1 MEKRSEFSPEG
12 LINMIDSFSDP
23 LYNHLKEEPDMIVA
37 LAQYSTADIPIDIVT
52 LALAGGKEQVSMSF
66 LFNILPVFFL
76 NLESV
81 DFENGLWHDV
91 FPPVNKPTSGS

>member
-1 MEKRSEFSPEG
+1 MEKRPEFSPEE
-12 LINMIDSFSDP
+12 LINMIDSFSEP

-37 LAQYSTADIPIDIVT
+37 LAQYSTADNPIDIVA
-52 LALAGGKEQVSMSF
+52 LALAAGKEQVSMF

-81 DFENGLWHDV
+81 DFKNGLWHDV
-91 FPPVNKPTSGS
+91 FHPSISPPSGS